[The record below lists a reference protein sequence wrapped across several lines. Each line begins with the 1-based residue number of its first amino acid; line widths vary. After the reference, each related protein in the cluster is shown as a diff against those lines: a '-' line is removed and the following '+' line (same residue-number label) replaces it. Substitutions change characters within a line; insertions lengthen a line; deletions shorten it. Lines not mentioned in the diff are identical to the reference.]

1 MVAKK
6 NVISQKFCPTNK
18 ITMKKSLLICFG
30 LLLLA
35 SCATKRDVLLFQ
47 NKSKLTATVSY
58 QAPKIQPNDILSI
71 QVSTLQPELAL
82 PYNLLPQSTNSLN
95 MQLETM
101 KLQGYLVSIE
111 GTINFPVLGTITV
124 TGKTSQELEIYL
136 KTTLEQGGHLVSP
149 TVNVRVLNGKVTIL
163 GEVTRPGTY
172 GFTEQNI
179 SVLQALGLAGDL
191 TIKGKRKEVLLI
203 REEAGQRSY
212 TTLDLT
218 QTNWF
223 ASQYYYVRPN
233 DVIVVNPN
241 GSRIKNAGFVGE
253 PATLIGM
260 ASVLLSMIVLLT
272 R

>member
-1 MVAKK
+1 M
-6 NVISQKFCPTNK
+6 I
-18 ITMKKSLLICFG
+18 KSTLYLSF
-30 LLLLA
+30 LFLFF
-35 SCATKRDVLLFQ
+35 SCATKKDVLLFQ
-47 NKSKLTATVSY
+47 NKSNLNASISY
-58 QAPKIQPNDILSI
+58 QAPKIQANDILSI

-82 PYNLLPQSTNSLN
+82 PYNLLSPNENTANVQI
-95 MQLETM
+95 ETL
-101 KLQGYLVSIE
+101 KLQGYLVSPE
-111 GTINFPVLGTITV
+111 GTINFPVLGTIV
-124 TGKTSQELEIYL
+124 VAGKTSQELEIYL
-136 KTTLEQGGHLVSP
+136 KTTFEQGSHLVSP
-149 TVNVRVLNGKVTIL
+149 TVNVRLLNGKVTIL
-163 GEVTRPGTY
+163 GEVARPGTY

-203 REEAGQRSY
+203 REEAGHRTY

-218 QTNWF
+218 QTAWF
-223 ASQYYYVRPN
+223 DSQYYYVRSN
-233 DVIVVNPN
+233 DVIMVNPN

>member
-1 MVAKK
+1 MIKYFFYFFLFFF
-6 NVISQKFCPTNK
+6 I
-18 ITMKKSLLICFG
+18 
-30 LLLLA
+30 
-35 SCATKRDVLLFQ
+35 SCATKNDVLLFQ
-47 NKSKLTATVSY
+47 DKSKLNTSFSY
-58 QAPKIQPNDILSI
+58 HAPKIQVNDILSI

-82 PYNLLPQSTNSLN
+82 PYNLFPPNPN
-95 MQLETM
+95 MVNAQIETL
-101 KLQGYLVSIE
+101 KLQGYLVSPE
-111 GTINFPVLGTITV
+111 GTINFPVLGTIAV
-124 TGKTSQELEIYL
+124 AGKTSQELETYI
-136 KTTLEQGGHLVSP
+136 KTTLEQGGHLISP

-163 GEVTRPGTY
+163 GEVSRPGTY

-191 TIKGKRKEVLLI
+191 TIRGKRKEVLLI

-223 ASQYYYVRPN
+223 DSPYYYVRPN
-233 DVIVVNPN
+233 DVLVINPN
-241 GSRIKNAGFVGE
+241 TARVKNAGFVSE
-253 PATLIGM
+253 PATLLGM

>member
-1 MVAKK
+1 M
-6 NVISQKFCPTNK
+6 I
-18 ITMKKSLLICFG
+18 KSTLYLSF
-30 LLLLA
+30 LFLFF
-35 SCATKRDVLLFQ
+35 SCATKKDVLLFQ
-47 NKSKLTATVSY
+47 NKSNLNAPISY
-58 QAPKIQPNDILSI
+58 QAPKIQANDILSI

-82 PYNLLPQSTNSLN
+82 PYNLMPPNANLANVQIESL
-95 MQLETM
+95 
-101 KLQGYLVSIE
+101 KLQGYLVSPE
-111 GTINFPVLGTITV
+111 GMINFPVLGTLPV
-124 TGKTSQELEIYL
+124 AGKTSQELEAFL
-136 KTTLEQGGHLVSP
+136 KKNLEQGNHLVSP

-163 GEVTRPGTY
+163 GEVSRPGTY

-203 REEAGQRSY
+203 REEAGQRNY

-223 ASQYYYVRPN
+223 ASEYYYVRPN
-233 DVIVVNPN
+233 DVLVINPN
-241 GSRIKNAGFVGE
+241 TARVKNAGFVGE